1 MMMMSEQSDAREED
15 WRNFDGGD
23 GGGGVGGD
31 EGEGDDDDGS
41 PDMVTLDALEKT
53 FQQKKKQQL
62 PWPAPTSTAFAGGA
76 AQL

>member
-1 MMMMSEQSDAREED
+1 MMMSEQSDAGEED
-15 WRNFDGGD
+15 WRSFD

-41 PDMVTLDALEKT
+41 PDMVTLDALGTT
-53 FQQKKKQQL
+53 FQQQQPLL